1 MIAALPSYS
10 SSALGD
16 DHDEQQSSFQGGIL
30 EVRVHDAQGIHNICI
45 YDKQDVFAKFSF
57 THGKA
62 EPVCTQ
68 VIAKAGKNPVFNE
81 SFQLPVTCPNSVLKC
96 EMWMSSRAHSYLED
110 QLLGF
115 ALVPLSSLASKGQDQ
130 PEAYGLSSTE
140 LFHSPAGIV
149 RLTLAFREG
158 ALASDDH
165 ASPADQCSP
174 GPVVVVKKK
183 KHGFIK
189 VFEDGHASSS
199 SGSESPPW
207 QGDGGEF
214 ERIEFPDLQ
223 AASEDQQLVSSYLEI
238 SSSSHNSS
246 GIVTGPS
253 LLFEAKSSSK
263 DHDSGNLTSSH
274 HHQYHR
280 AAEKNS
286 SPSSSE
292 VGTTCSDDHDQ
303 SSDSSGVSSGP
314 PSDHHGLGE
323 SCKAQPPCRGSSQ
336 EASSSSISSDSPDMQ
351 QQFVDMYMKS
361 MQQFTEALAKMQL
374 PLDLDRKDTSTPNA
388 KKSKSHQD
396 SGDHGKNHR
405 VFYGSRAFF

>member
-174 GPVVVVKKK
+174 GPVVV
-183 KHGFIK
+183 
-189 VFEDGHASSS
+189 
-199 SGSESPPW
+199 SPPW

-303 SSDSSGVSSGP
+303 SSDSSG
-314 PSDHHGLGE
+314 
-323 SCKAQPPCRGSSQ
+323 